1 MENQKMVDNKVYV
14 DVIKRLQEI
23 NNVLLQA
30 LLDNNIKPPT
40 QSMVGIRTSM
50 LSPEYQHYSDTDSD
64 SKSECEPVQDN
75 GKVKEAV
82 KEINKRNGPRRL
94 TTKK

>member
-1 MENQKMVDNKVYV
+1 MTSDKVYA

-23 NNVLLQA
+23 NNILLQELA
-30 LLDNNIKPPT
+30 DRKKESNST
-40 QSMVGIRTSM
+40 SMVGVRTSM
-50 LSPEYQHYSDTDSD
+50 LSPNYQHYSDTDSD
-64 SKSECEPVQDN
+64 SKSECEPVQED

-82 KEINKRNGPRRL
+82 KEINKKNGPRRL